1 MRPRLV
7 FVTGLA
13 VFMGFL
19 DTTIV
24 NIAFPAIERS
34 FRQVDRAE
42 LSWVL
47 NAYNVLFAALLV
59 PAGRLADRLGRRR
72 CFFAGLAIFVL
83 ASALCAVAPE
93 ASFLIA
99 ARCLQALGAAVII
112 PTSLALL
119 LASAPV
125 GQRASAVGLWGIGA
139 ASAAAAGPSLGGL
152 IVDQAGWRWVFLV
165 NVPIGLLVYLLGR
178 TTLQETRVEQGAAM
192 PDLLGGALLALCV
205 GALALGIVN
214 GEGWGWDGARVIG
227 AFSVAAIAGL
237 VFAWRSRAH
246 PVPMVDRALL
256 RTRSFVVGNAGTLLF
271 AMSFYA
277 LLLNNVLFMTS
288 VWRYSILSAGGALT
302 TTPLTTAICA
312 APFGRLADRVGHR
325 TLIVP
330 GCLLYAAAALWFAAR
345 LGDTPDFIGGWL
357 PGGIAAGIGIALA
370 FPTLASASVND
381 LSAHW
386 LGTGSA
392 INAAARQVGAV
403 LGVALIVAIL
413 AASSSTATRAAYE
426 HGWRIMAIVTLCA
439 AGVGMLLPRAQRARV
454 SRAAKPRS
462 VEVK

>member
-1 MRPRLV
+1 M

-24 NIAFPAIERS
+24 NIAFPAIQRS
-34 FRQVDRAE
+34 FQQVDRAE

-72 CFFAGLAIFVL
+72 CFFTGLAIFVL
-83 ASALCAVAPE
+83 ASALCAIAPG
-93 ASFLIA
+93 ASLLIA

-119 LASAPV
+119 LACAPV
-125 GQRASAVGLWGIGA
+125 GQRATAVGLWGIGA

-152 IVDQAGWRWVFLV
+152 IIEEAGWRWVFLL

-178 TTLQETRVEQGAAM
+178 STLRRTLEERRAEQGAAL
-192 PDLLGGALLALCV
+192 PDILGGALLALCM

-214 GEGWGWDGARVIG
+214 GQSWGWGGARVIG

-237 VFAWRSRAH
+237 SFVGRSRRH
-246 PVPMVDRALL
+246 PVPMVDRSLL

-288 VWRYSILSAGGALT
+288 VWRFSILSAGGALT

-345 LGDTPDFIGGWL
+345 LGSAPDFIGGWL

-392 INAAARQVGAV
+392 VNAAARQVGAV

-413 AASSSTATRAAYE
+413 AASTSTATRVAYE
-426 HGWRIMAIVTLCA
+426 HGWRIMSIVTLCA
-439 AGVGMLLPRAQRARV
+439 AGVGMLLPRAQRATL
-454 SRAAKPRS
+454 SPTAKPRS
-462 VEVK
+462 LEVK